1 MKIINLKN
9 QNSGYTLIEVMA
21 AMTIMGIIFAYSM
34 PIFFYSHIKILN
46 AQARSNATIIMGR
59 VATEYS
65 TKKVAD
71 LPSGG
76 TPIAITDPEI
86 LRTQGRIYEATIQF
100 CPVLP
105 PPTLPDEINP
115 FCGSSRPNYRTAKIS
130 VGRNGQFITSQIIGF
145 VDINAQ

>member
-21 AMTIMGIIFAYSM
+21 AMTIMGVIFAYSM
-34 PIFFYSHIKILN
+34 PVFFYSHMKILN

-59 VATEYS
+59 VAAEYS

-86 LRTQGRIYEATIQF
+86 LRIQGRNYEATIQF
-100 CPVLP
+100 CPALP
-105 PPTLPDEINP
+105 PPTLPDEIVP
-115 FCGSSRPNYRTAKIS
+115 FCGSSRPNYRTAEIS
-130 VGRNGQFITSQIIGF
+130 VGRNGQLITSQIIGF